1 MILEIV
7 KYPDERLKRVCEPV
21 EEITP
26 EIRALCDDMLETM
39 YAAPG
44 VGLAAPQ
51 VGVNKRLLVMDH
63 KAAEEIKMP
72 RVLINPRLE
81 LLGEMIVSEQEGCLS
96 VPLGY
101 RADVP
106 RSEKVRLEALTPD
119 GTKIDEILEG
129 YEAIIVQHEYD
140 HLDGKLFIDHISRL
154 KRTLYDG
161 KVKKWLKRQAAEKNP
176 D

>member
-7 KYPDERLKRVCEPV
+7 KYPDERLKVVCEPV
-21 EEITP
+21 EEITD
-26 EIRALCDDMLETM
+26 EIRQLCDDMLETM

-51 VGVNKRLLVMDH
+51 IGVSKRLLVMDPQ
-63 KAAEEIKMP
+63 AAEEVKKP

-81 LLGEMIVSEQEGCLS
+81 LLGETVVSEQEGCLS

-106 RSEKVRLEALTPD
+106 RSEKVRLTATLQD
-119 GTKIDEILEG
+119 GTQIDEILEG

-154 KRTLYDG
+154 KRNLYDTR
-161 KVKKWLKRQAAEKNP
+161 VKKWLKRQSDKNP
-176 D
+176 R